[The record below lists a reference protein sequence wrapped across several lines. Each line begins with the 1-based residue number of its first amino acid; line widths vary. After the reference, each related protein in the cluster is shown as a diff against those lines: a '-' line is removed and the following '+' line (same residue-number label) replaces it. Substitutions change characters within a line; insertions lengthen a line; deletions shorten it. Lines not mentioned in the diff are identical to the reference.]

1 MLTRMPHVLIA
12 WDWQGRRAVRVTRQI
27 RVRPMASLRPFSYV
41 EAPSLWAGYRV
52 DRMSNNAVAS

>member
-27 RVRPMASLRPFSYV
+27 RVRPMAVSAPIQLCGGSL
-41 EAPSLWAGYRV
+41 AMGRV
-52 DRMSNNAVAS
+52 QSRQDV